1 MCLQLLSKWTDLS
14 CLPFLWH
21 SELEDRVSVF
31 FFFFG
36 SYCEY
41 RCQLRALGLVGA
53 VSGSACLSKALV
65 DWSELRDA
73 MVGSKVWNCLKSSV
87 FFWVSSILLMF
98 CLDDSDVLC
107 TPFEPPTPPR
117 PPLLPPWIPLG
128 HELRASFWNFLL
140 VLGGLWKSKT
150 GGQYLKDMSFLIIC
164 LLRDLGGWGQ
174 WVLGQMFSKPNFA
187 ACFSHYWRSVCAL
200 LTWGVACAW
209 VLVWQRNSVWWHY
222 IQIFT
227 LTFDL
232 FHYFH

>member
-21 SELEDRVSVF
+21 SELEDRVSV

-107 TPFEPPTPPR
+107 TPFEPPHFSPPTS
-117 PPLLPPWIPLG
+117 PPLNSPRSWI
-128 HELRASFWNFLL
+128 A
-140 VLGGLWKSKT
+140 
-150 GGQYLKDMSFLIIC
+150 C
-164 LLRDLGGWGQ
+164 LLLK
-174 WVLGQMFSKPNFA
+174 LL
-187 ACFSHYWRSVCAL
+187 ACFRGL
-200 LTWGVACAW
+200 ME
-209 VLVWQRNSVWWHY
+209 
-222 IQIFT
+222 I
-227 LTFDL
+227 
-232 FHYFH
+232 